1 MSIHGTYKDTR
12 RELRRLIRDARPGD
26 RLHTITDRATFHPSQ
41 PKKVY
46 EVWVVTNKKAFG
58 SGTYYAQ
65 STANGGELSLEQ
77 ILSKHR
83 AVYETPFGAV
93 DAAAQVR
100 HETYNDA
107 AHRAAQAVA
116 DRHAEEVANRL
127 SRQYASSR

>member
-1 MSIHGTYKDTR
+1 MNPDYTDTR
-12 RELRRLIRDARPGD
+12 RGLRQLVKDARPGN
-26 RLHTITDRATFHPSQ
+26 RIYTVTERATIHPSQ
-41 PKKVY
+41 DRKVY
-46 EVWVVTNKKAFG
+46 EEWVVTDKKAFG
-58 SGTYYAQ
+58 SGTYYVK

-77 ILSKHR
+77 ILGKHR
-83 AVYETPFGAV
+83 GAWRTKPAGIPN
-93 DAAAQVR
+93 AAAQVR